1 MKHSNQGHIITI
13 RRTVVEDVPVLLQA
27 YQDKSFLHL
36 YRSNH
41 IQQTEKQLA
50 SLITEHAEYEFTE
63 LGYVEFMIEHQQ
75 YGIIGVAILS
85 DYNPLHKRAE
95 YLIGLFASQHRA
107 LGHGTEATLLVLD
120 LAFNHYEL
128 NKIYTYVYDYND
140 SSQTNTL
147 KFGFNQEGWLED
159 HHYLIDEERFVS
171 LYLNGMTEKNFRNNN
186 NIKRYSLRL
195 LGYDITLPRQIIKLT
210 AENKLPKQAGEEFLA
225 GLLTNDL

>member
-1 MKHSNQGHIITI
+1 MKHSNQGRIITI
-13 RRTVVEDVPVLLQA
+13 RRTVLEDVPTLLKA
-27 YQDKSFLHL
+27 YQDESFLHL

-41 IQQTEKQLA
+41 IQQTEEQLT
-50 SLITEHAEYEFTE
+50 SLIAEHAEYEFTE
-63 LGYVEFMIEHQQ
+63 LGYVEFMIEHKQ

-95 YLIGLFASQHRA
+95 YLIGLFTSQHRA

-128 NKIYTYVYDYND
+128 NKIYTYVYDYNK
-140 SSQTNTL
+140 SSETNTL

-171 LYLNGMTEKNFRNNN
+171 LYLNGMTEKSFRNNN

-195 LGYDITLPRQIIKLT
+195 LGHDITLPRKIIKLT
-210 AENKLPKQAGEEFLA
+210 NENKLPKSDGEDFLA
-225 GLLTNDL
+225 GLLTNSE